1 MKKIKLVLVAM
12 IMMASASFAQT
23 KPAPWAELKAFH
35 GYMSS
40 TFHPSEEGNFKPLR
54 EKADSL
60 YNAAKTWQAS
70 AIPSDFKP
78 KETKETIELLV
89 KQTANIKEQVKAN
102 ASDKDLEKLIAE
114 AHDTFHKIVGECRKK
129 EESHEGHGH

>member
-12 IMMASASFAQT
+12 ILMAGTSFAQ
-23 KPAPWAELKAFH
+23 KKAAPWAELKAFH
-35 GYMSS
+35 GYMAS
-40 TFHPSEEGNFKPLR
+40 TFHPSEEGNLKPLR

-60 YNAAKTWQAS
+60 YMAAKTLEVA

-89 KQTANIKEQVKAN
+89 KQTANIKEKVKEN
-102 ASDKDLEKLIAE
+102 ASDKDLTKLIAE
-114 AHDTFHKIVGECRKK
+114 AHDTFHKIVGECRKTD
-129 EESHEGHGH
+129 EGHEGHNH